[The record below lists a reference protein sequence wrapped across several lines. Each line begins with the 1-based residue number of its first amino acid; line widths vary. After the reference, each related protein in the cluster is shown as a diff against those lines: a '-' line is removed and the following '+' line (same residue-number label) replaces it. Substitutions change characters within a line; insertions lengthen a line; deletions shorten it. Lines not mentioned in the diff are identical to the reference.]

1 MTRCDIARALA
12 FVLLSN
18 APAIAQTTRLIGVYS
33 AASGDPVEG
42 VEVLDMASK
51 TSALTTKTGTATLS
65 FLPSGTS
72 LLRLRKLG
80 YESFMTVV
88 TISAADTL
96 PVTVLLKPAVQTLPA
111 VVSKDVAP
119 RHLSPGL
126 RDFEDRRRSGI
137 HGSFVGEDAMRKQ
150 DDKRITWF
158 VRQFPGVKVGCRNSV
173 CTATATR
180 VQSKY
185 AVLGGACLVEI
196 YVDGAVWSD
205 PDLEKL
211 RVDEF
216 AAMEHYVGASIPMP
230 YNKTGSTCGV
240 LLLWRRER

>member
-1 MTRCDIARALA
+1 MVRRGASRVFAFIA
-12 FVLLSN
+12 LS
-18 APAIAQTTRLIGVYS
+18 ATSAIAQTPRLLGVYS
-33 AASGDPVEG
+33 VASGEPIEG
-42 VEVLDMASK
+42 VEVFDMTSK
-51 TSALTTKTGTATLS
+51 TSALTTKTGTVSLS
-65 FLPSGTS
+65 FLPNGTS
-72 LLRLRKLG
+72 LLRVRKVG
-80 YESFMTVV
+80 YEAFTTVV
-88 TISAADTL
+88 TISPVDTL
-96 PVTVLLKPAVQTLPA
+96 PVTVMLKPAVQTLPT
-111 VVSKDVAP
+111 VVSKDSAP
-119 RHLSPGL
+119 KHLSPGL
-126 RDFEDRRRSGI
+126 RDFEERRRSGI
-137 HGSFVGEDAMRKQ
+137 HGSFVGEDEMRKQ

-185 AVLGGACLVEI
+185 AIIGGACLVEI

-211 RVDEF
+211 RVDDF
-216 AAMEHYVGASIPMP
+216 AAMEHYSGASIPVQ